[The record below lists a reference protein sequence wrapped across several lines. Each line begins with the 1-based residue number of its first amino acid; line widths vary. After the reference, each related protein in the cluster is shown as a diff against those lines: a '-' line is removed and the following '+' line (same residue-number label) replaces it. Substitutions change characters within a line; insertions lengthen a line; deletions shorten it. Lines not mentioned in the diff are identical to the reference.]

1 MLVAWA
7 RDTYGY
13 LFPLCRSTAFKL
25 TFEESVNKLYSL
37 GSCWCPR
44 AFVTELNFIT
54 KYQIVFSRE
63 KFFEFILAIA
73 KVTYFIV
80 LVEKI
85 PCF

>member
-1 MLVAWA
+1 VLV
-7 RDTYGY
+7 
-13 LFPLCRSTAFKL
+13 L
-25 TFEESVNKLYSL
+25 
-37 GSCWCPR
+37 R

-54 KYQIVFSRE
+54 KDQIVFLRE
-63 KFFEFILAIA
+63 KFFEFFLVIA